1 MHGAWLNY
9 RSMTADPSL
18 KEQKLKP
25 GTVKRIFSFAKP
37 YQVSIYVYLATVV
50 VDAALIVATPLLLKK
65 LIDDGVM
72 PKDSSVVT
80 QLAFFVALIAVAD
93 AAFNMLGRYFSSRIG
108 EGLIYDLRSLVF
120 AHVQKQS
127 IAFFT
132 RTQTGALISRINSDV
147 IGAQQAFTSTLS
159 GLVSNVVSLLL
170 VGITML
176 ILSWQITIFSLLM
189 LPLFLIPTKWVGRRL
204 QSLTRES
211 FTLNSEMS
219 STMTERFNVSGAM
232 LVSLYGQPLREE
244 AGFRVRARRV
254 ADIGIKT
261 AMLNRLFFIALTSV
275 AAIATAIA
283 YGIGGHLA
291 INGGLT
297 VGTLLAITALLAR
310 LYGPLTALS
319 NVRIDVMTSLVSFER
334 VFEVLDLEPMVK
346 DRSGAIALKSS
357 KGKIEFKNVDF
368 SYPNAQEISLA
379 SLESVAKA
387 ETVTSGIVLKGLTFT
402 VEPGTTTALV
412 GPSGAGKTTISA
424 LIPRLYDV
432 TGGSIKIDGND
443 IRDVTLESLRNS
455 IGVVMQD
462 AHLFHETI
470 VENLRYAKQDAT
482 QDQMQSACEAAQIWD
497 LIKSLPNGFETM
509 VGERGHR
516 LSGGEKQRLAIAR
529 LLLKS
534 PSIVILDEATAHL
547 DSENEQL
554 VHAALSHALK
564 GRTSIVIAHRLST
577 VREADQIL
585 VLDKGVI
592 VEQGKHD
599 ELIARGGLYS
609 ELKFCHKRSIHQRIA
624 TAARRPYE
632 DHRLTQVI
640 AQGQQELIAG
650 GIHLLSR
657 CNIFQFLVEIGH
669 LIY

>member
-1 MHGAWLNY
+1 MSMHAAWMTH
-9 RSMTADPSL
+9 RSMTAGPSV

-25 GTVKRIFSFAKP
+25 GTVKRIFRFALP
-37 YQVSIYVYLATVV
+37 YRTNIIIFLATVI
-50 VDAALIVATPLLLKK
+50 VDAALVVATPLLLKQ
-65 LIDDGVM
+65 LIDDGVI
-72 PKDSSVVT
+72 PKDGAVIT
-80 QLAFFVALIAVAD
+80 RLAVLVGLLAIAD
-93 AAFNMLGRYFSSRIG
+93 AGFSMLGRYFSSRIG

-147 IGAQQAFTSTLS
+147 MGAQQAFTATLS
-159 GLVSNVVSLLL
+159 GVVSNVVSLVL
-170 VGITML
+170 VGVTML
-176 ILSWQITIFSLLM
+176 ILSWQITIFSLLL
-189 LPLFLIPTKWVGRRL
+189 LPVFLIPTKWVGRRL

-211 FTLNSEMS
+211 FNVNAEMS

-232 LVSLYGQPLREE
+232 LVALYGEPARERE
-244 AGFRVRARRV
+244 YFRSRARRV
-254 ADIGIKT
+254 ADIGIKM

-275 AAIATAIA
+275 AAIATAFA

-291 INGGLT
+291 INGGVT

-346 DRSGAIALKSS
+346 NRDDARLLVTKEPR
-357 KGKIEFKNVDF
+357 IEFENVNF
-368 SYPNAQEISLA
+368 SYPRAEEISLA
-379 SLESVAKA
+379 SLESAAKA
-387 ETVTSGIVLKGLTFT
+387 ETVQSGQVLRNLSF
-402 VEPGTTTALV
+402 VAQPGTMTALV

-424 LIPRLYDV
+424 LLPRLYDV
-432 TGGSIKIDGND
+432 TEGAIKIDGND
-443 IRDVTLESLRNS
+443 IRELTLESLRDS

-462 AHLFHETI
+462 AHLFHESI
-470 VENLRYAKQDAT
+470 AENLRYAKQDAT
-482 QDQMQSACEAAQIWD
+482 PAEMQAACEAAQIWK
-497 LIKSLPNGFETM
+497 LIESLPNGLDTM

-534 PSIVILDEATAHL
+534 PAVVILDEATAHL

-554 VHAALSHALK
+554 VHAALQTALK

-585 VLDKGVI
+585 VLEKGSI
-592 VEQGKHD
+592 VERGTHD
-599 ELIARGGLYS
+599 ELVAKGGLYAD
-609 ELKFCHKRSIHQRIA
+609 LYNRQDL
-624 TAARRPYE
+624 TGAANQ
-632 DHRLTQVI
+632 DSSVD
-640 AQGQQELIAG
+640 
-650 GIHLLSR
+650 
-657 CNIFQFLVEIGH
+657 N
-669 LIY
+669 

>member
-1 MHGAWLNY
+1 MTH
-9 RSMTADPSL
+9 RSMTADPSV

-25 GTVKRIFSFAKP
+25 GTVKRIFAFAKP
-37 YQVSIYVYLATVV
+37 YRLSIWIFLFTVV
-50 VDAALIVATPLLLKK
+50 IDAMLIVATPLLLRQ
-65 LIDDGVM
+65 LIDKGVI
-72 PKDSSVVT
+72 PKDGALVT
-80 QLAFFVALIAVAD
+80 RLAIFVGLLAIAD
-93 AAFNMLGRYFSSRIG
+93 AGMSMLGRYYSSRIG

-147 IGAQQAFTSTLS
+147 MGAQQAFTATLS
-159 GLVSNVVSLLL
+159 GLVSNVVSLVL
-170 VGITML
+170 VGATMM
-176 ILSWQITIFSLLM
+176 ILSWQITIFSLLL
-189 LPLFLIPTKWVGRRL
+189 LPAFLIPTKWVGRKL

-211 FTLNSEMS
+211 FNTNAEMS

-232 LVSLYGQPLREE
+232 LVALYGDPSRERE
-244 AGFRVRARRV
+244 YFRSRARKV
-254 ADIGIKT
+254 ADIGIKM

-275 AAIATAIA
+275 AAIATAFA

-291 INGGLT
+291 ISGGVT

-346 DRSGAIALKSS
+346 NRPNAIELKSTNPE
-357 KGKIEFKNVDF
+357 IEFKNVSF
-368 SYPNAQEISLA
+368 SYPRAEEISLA
-379 SLESVAKA
+379 SLESAAKPETIQSGEILHNLSFTAKA
-387 ETVTSGIVLKGLTFT
+387 
-402 VEPGTTTALV
+402 GTLTALV

-424 LIPRLYDV
+424 LLPRLYDV
-432 TGGSIKIDGND
+432 TSGSIAIAGHD
-443 IRDVTLESLRNS
+443 IRDLTLESLRDS

-470 VENLRYAKQDAT
+470 AENLRYAKNGAT
-482 QDQMQSACEAAQIWD
+482 EDQMRAACESAQIWK
-497 LIKSLPNGFETM
+497 LIESLPNGLDTM

-534 PSIVILDEATAHL
+534 PSVVILDEATAHL
-547 DSENEQL
+547 DSENEAL
-554 VHAALSHALK
+554 VQAALQSALK

-577 VREADQIL
+577 VRDADQIL
-585 VLDKGVI
+585 VLEKGQI
-592 VEQGKHD
+592 IERGTHD
-599 ELIARGGLYS
+599 ELVARAGLYAD
-609 ELKFCHKRSIHQRIA
+609 LYNRQDL
-624 TAARRPYE
+624 TGAA
-632 DHRLTQVI
+632 
-640 AQGQQELIAG
+640 
-650 GIHLLSR
+650 
-657 CNIFQFLVEIGH
+657 N
-669 LIY
+669 

>member
-1 MHGAWLNY
+1 MSMHAAWMTH
-9 RSMTADPSL
+9 RSMTADPSV

-25 GTVKRIFSFAKP
+25 GTVKRIFSFARP
-37 YQVSIYVYLATVV
+37 YRTNIFIYLATVV
-50 VDAALIVATPLLLKK
+50 VDAGLIVATPLLLKR
-65 LIDDGVM
+65 LIDEGVI
-72 PKDSSVVT
+72 PKDPTVVT
-80 QLAFFVALIAVAD
+80 NLAILVGLLAIAD
-93 AAFNMLGRYFSSRIG
+93 AAINMLGRYFSSRIG

-147 IGAQQAFTSTLS
+147 IGAQQAFTATLS
-159 GLVSNVVSLLL
+159 GVVSNVVSLVL
-170 VGITML
+170 VTITML
-176 ILSWQITIFSLLM
+176 ILSWQITIFSLLL
-189 LPLFLIPTKWVGRRL
+189 LPVFLIPTKWVGRRL

-211 FTLNSEMS
+211 FGVNAEMS

-232 LVSLYGQPLREE
+232 LVALYGEPDRERE
-244 AGFRVRARRV
+244 YFRSRARRV
-254 ADIGIKT
+254 ADIGIKM

-275 AAIATAIA
+275 AAIATAFA

-291 INGGLT
+291 IEGGVT

-346 DRSGAIALKSS
+346 NRDNAVVLKTTEPR
-357 KGKIEFKNVDF
+357 IEFKNVNF
-368 SYPNAQEISLA
+368 SYPRAEEISLA
-379 SLESVAKA
+379 SLESAAKA
-387 ETVTSGIVLKGLTFT
+387 ETVQSGQVLRDLSF
-402 VEPGTTTALV
+402 VAAPGTMTALV

-424 LIPRLYDV
+424 LLPRLYDV
-432 TGGSIKIDGND
+432 TDGSISIDGHD
-443 IRDVTLESLRNS
+443 IRDLTLESLRDS

-470 VENLRYAKQDAT
+470 SENLRYAKQDAT
-482 QDQMQSACEAAQIWD
+482 EEEMMQACKSAQIWN
-497 LIKSLPNGFETM
+497 LIASLPNGLETM

-534 PSIVILDEATAHL
+534 PAVVILDEATAHL

-554 VHAALSHALK
+554 VHAALQTALK

-577 VREADQIL
+577 VRDADQIL
-585 VLDKGVI
+585 VLEKGAI
-592 VEQGKHD
+592 IERGTHD
-599 ELIARGGLYS
+599 ELVAKGGLYS
-609 ELKFCHKRSIHQRIA
+609 ELYNRQ
-624 TAARRPYE
+624 
-632 DHRLTQVI
+632 DLT
-640 AQGQQELIAG
+640 GT
-650 GIHLLSR
+650 S
-657 CNIFQFLVEIGH
+657 N
-669 LIY
+669 

>member
-1 MHGAWLNY
+1 MHAAWMTH
-9 RSMTADPSL
+9 RSMTADQSV
-18 KEQKLKP
+18 KEVKLKP
-25 GTVKRIFSFAKP
+25 GTVKRIFAFAKP
-37 YQVSIYVYLATVV
+37 YRKSILIFLATVV
-50 VDAALIVATPLLLKK
+50 VDAGFIVATPLLLLR
-65 LIDDGVM
+65 LIDDGVI
-72 PKDSSVVT
+72 PKNGALVT
-80 QLAFFVALIAVAD
+80 ELALLVGLLAIAD
-93 AAFNMLGRYFSSRIG
+93 AAVSMLGRYFSSRIG

-120 AHVQKQS
+120 AHVQRQS

-147 IGAQQAFTSTLS
+147 MGAQQAFTATLS
-159 GLVSNVVSLLL
+159 GVVSNVVSLVL

-176 ILSWQITIFSLLM
+176 ILSWQITIFSLLL
-189 LPLFLIPTKWVGRRL
+189 LPLFLIPTKWVGRKL
-204 QSLTRES
+204 QALTRES
-211 FTLNSEMS
+211 FDVNAQMS

-232 LVSLYGQPLREE
+232 LVALYGQPARERE
-244 AGFRVRARRV
+244 YFRSRARRV

-275 AAIATAIA
+275 AAIATAFA

-291 INGGLT
+291 INGAVT

-346 DRSGAIALKSS
+346 DREAAQIYSGRNPQLT
-357 KGKIEFKNVDF
+357 FTNVGF
-368 SYPNAQEISLA
+368 AYPRAHEISLA
-379 SLESVAKA
+379 SLESAAKP
-387 ETVTSGIVLKGLTFT
+387 ETVESGEVLKNLSFT
-402 VEPGTTTALV
+402 AEPGTLTALV

-432 TGGSIKIDGND
+432 TSGSISIDGHD
-443 IRDVTLESLRNS
+443 IRDLTLESLRDS

-470 VENLRYAKQDAT
+470 AENLRYAKNDAT
-482 QDQMQSACEAAQIWD
+482 LEEMQAACEAAQIWK
-497 LIKSLPNGFETM
+497 LIESLPNGFDTM

-534 PSIVILDEATAHL
+534 PALVILDEATAHL
-547 DSENEQL
+547 DSENEAL
-554 VHAALSHALK
+554 VHAALENALK

-577 VREADQIL
+577 VRDADQIL
-585 VLDKGVI
+585 VLENGSI
-592 VEQGKHD
+592 IERGKHD
-599 ELIARGGLYS
+599 ELVALGGLYAD
-609 ELKFCHKRSIHQRIA
+609 LYNRQ
-624 TAARRPYE
+624 
-632 DHRLTQVI
+632 DLTGS
-640 AQGQQELIAG
+640 A
-650 GIHLLSR
+650 
-657 CNIFQFLVEIGH
+657 N
-669 LIY
+669 

>member
-1 MHGAWLNY
+1 MSMHAAWMTH
-9 RSMTADPSL
+9 RSMTADPSV

-25 GTVKRIFSFAKP
+25 GTVKRIFSFARP
-37 YQVSIYVYLATVV
+37 YRKSIIIFLATVV
-50 VDAALIVATPLLLKK
+50 VDAGLVVATPLLLKR
-65 LIDDGVM
+65 LIDEGVI
-72 PKDSSVVT
+72 PKDPSVVT
-80 QLAFFVALIAVAD
+80 NLAILVGLLAIAD
-93 AAFNMLGRYFSSRIG
+93 AGFNMLGRYFSSRIG

-147 IGAQQAFTSTLS
+147 IGAQQAFTATLS
-159 GLVSNVVSLLL
+159 GVVSNVVSLTL
-170 VGITML
+170 VSITML
-176 ILSWQITIFSLLM
+176 ILSWQITIFSLLL
-189 LPLFLIPTKWVGRRL
+189 LPVFLIPTKWVGRRL

-211 FTLNSEMS
+211 FSVNAEMS

-232 LVSLYGQPLREE
+232 LVALYGEPNAEREY
-244 AGFRVRARRV
+244 FRSRARRV
-254 ADIGIKT
+254 ADIGIKM

-275 AAIATAIA
+275 AAIATAFA
-283 YGIGGHLA
+283 YGIGGQLA
-291 INGGLT
+291 IQGGVT

-346 DRSGAIALKSS
+346 SKENAVILKT
-357 KGKIEFKNVDF
+357 KEPRIEFKNVNF
-368 SYPNAQEISLA
+368 SYPRAEEISLA
-379 SLESVAKA
+379 SLESAAKA
-387 ETVTSGIVLKGLTFT
+387 ETVQSGQVLKNLSF
-402 VEPGTTTALV
+402 VAEPGTMTALV

-424 LIPRLYDV
+424 LLPRLYDV
-432 TGGSIKIDGND
+432 TDGSISIDGHD
-443 IRDVTLESLRNS
+443 IRDLTLESLRDS

-470 VENLRYAKQDAT
+470 AENLRYAKEDAT
-482 QDQMQSACEAAQIWD
+482 DEEMMDACKAAQIWT
-497 LIKSLPNGFETM
+497 LIESLPNGLDTM

-534 PSIVILDEATAHL
+534 PAVVILDEATAHL

-554 VHAALSHALK
+554 VHAALQTALK

-577 VREADQIL
+577 VRDADQIL
-585 VLDKGVI
+585 VLEKGAI
-592 VEQGKHD
+592 VERGTHD
-599 ELIARGGLYS
+599 QLVAQGGLYS
-609 ELKFCHKRSIHQRIA
+609 ELYNRQ
-624 TAARRPYE
+624 
-632 DHRLTQVI
+632 DLT
-640 AQGQQELIAG
+640 GTP
-650 GIHLLSR
+650 
-657 CNIFQFLVEIGH
+657 N
-669 LIY
+669 

>member
-1 MHGAWLNY
+1 MSMHAAWMTH
-9 RSMTADPSL
+9 RSMTADPSV

-25 GTVKRIFSFAKP
+25 GTVKRIFSFARP
-37 YQVSIYVYLATVV
+37 YRTNIIIYLATVV
-50 VDAALIVATPLLLKK
+50 VDAGLVVATPLLLKR
-65 LIDDGVM
+65 LIDDGVI
-72 PKDSSVVT
+72 PKDASVVT
-80 QLAFFVALIAVAD
+80 NLAILVGLIAIAD
-93 AAFNMLGRYFSSRIG
+93 AGFNMLGRYFSSRIG

-120 AHVQKQS
+120 SHVQKQS

-147 IGAQQAFTSTLS
+147 IGAQQAFTATLS
-159 GLVSNVVSLLL
+159 GVVSNVVSLFL
-170 VGITML
+170 VTITML
-176 ILSWQITIFSLLM
+176 ILSWQITIFSLLL
-189 LPLFLIPTKWVGRRL
+189 LPVFLIPTKWVGRRL

-211 FTLNSEMS
+211 FGVNAEMS

-232 LVSLYGQPLREE
+232 LVALYGEPARERE
-244 AGFRVRARRV
+244 YFRSRARRV
-254 ADIGIKT
+254 ADIGIKM

-275 AAIATAIA
+275 AAIATAFA

-291 INGGLT
+291 IQGGVT

-346 DRSGAIALKSS
+346 NRENAKVLQTTQPR
-357 KGKIEFKNVDF
+357 IEFKNVNF
-368 SYPNAQEISLA
+368 SYPRAEEISLA
-379 SLESVAKA
+379 SLESAAKA
-387 ETVTSGIVLKGLTFT
+387 ETVQSGQVLNDLSF
-402 VEPGTTTALV
+402 VAAPGTMTALV

-424 LIPRLYDV
+424 LLPRLYDV
-432 TGGSIKIDGND
+432 TDGAISIDGHD
-443 IRDVTLESLRNS
+443 IRDLTLESLRDS

-470 VENLRYAKQDAT
+470 AENLRYAKQDAT
-482 QDQMQSACEAAQIWD
+482 EEEMINACKSAQIWS
-497 LIKSLPNGFETM
+497 LIDSLPNRFETM

-534 PSIVILDEATAHL
+534 PSVVILDEATAHL

-554 VHAALSHALK
+554 VHAALQTALK

-577 VREADQIL
+577 VRDADQIL
-585 VLDKGVI
+585 VLEKGSI
-592 VEQGKHD
+592 VERGTHD
-599 ELIARGGLYS
+599 ELVAKGGLYS
-609 ELKFCHKRSIHQRIA
+609 DLYNRQDL
-624 TAARRPYE
+624 TGAA
-632 DHRLTQVI
+632 
-640 AQGQQELIAG
+640 
-650 GIHLLSR
+650 
-657 CNIFQFLVEIGH
+657 N
-669 LIY
+669 

>member
-1 MHGAWLNY
+1 MSMHAAWMTH
-9 RSMTADPSL
+9 RSMTADPSV

-25 GTVKRIFSFAKP
+25 GTVKRIFSFARP
-37 YQVSIYVYLATVV
+37 YRTNILIYLATVV
-50 VDAALIVATPLLLKK
+50 VDAGLVVATPLLLKR
-65 LIDDGVM
+65 LIDEGVI
-72 PKDSSVVT
+72 PKDPSIVT
-80 QLAFFVALIAVAD
+80 NLAILVGLLAIAD
-93 AAFNMLGRYFSSRIG
+93 AGFNMLGRYFSSRIG

-147 IGAQQAFTSTLS
+147 IGAQQAFTATLS
-159 GLVSNVVSLLL
+159 GVVSNVVSLVL
-170 VGITML
+170 VTITML
-176 ILSWQITIFSLLM
+176 ILSWQITIFSLLL
-189 LPLFLIPTKWVGRRL
+189 LPVFLIPTKWVGRRL

-211 FTLNSEMS
+211 FGVNAEMS

-232 LVSLYGQPLREE
+232 LVALYGEPDRERE
-244 AGFRVRARRV
+244 YFRSRARRV
-254 ADIGIKT
+254 ADIGIKM

-275 AAIATAIA
+275 AAIATAFA

-291 INGGLT
+291 IQGGVT

-346 DRSGAIALKSS
+346 SRDNAIEIKTTEPR
-357 KGKIEFKNVDF
+357 IEFKNVNF
-368 SYPNAQEISLA
+368 SYPRAEEISLA
-379 SLESVAKA
+379 SLESAAKA
-387 ETVTSGIVLKGLTFT
+387 ETVQSGQVLKDLSF
-402 VEPGTTTALV
+402 VAAPGTMTALV

-424 LIPRLYDV
+424 LLPRLYDV
-432 TGGSIKIDGND
+432 TDGSISIDGHD
-443 IRDVTLESLRNS
+443 IRDLTLESLRDS

-470 VENLRYAKQDAT
+470 AENLRYAKQDAT
-482 QDQMQSACEAAQIWD
+482 EAEMMQACKSAQIWS
-497 LIKSLPNGFETM
+497 LIESLPNGLETM

-534 PSIVILDEATAHL
+534 PAVVILDEATAHL

-554 VHAALSHALK
+554 VHAALQTALK

-577 VREADQIL
+577 VRDADQIL
-585 VLDKGVI
+585 VLEKGAI
-592 VEQGKHD
+592 VERGTHD
-599 ELIARGGLYS
+599 ELVAKGGLYS
-609 ELKFCHKRSIHQRIA
+609 ELYNRQ
-624 TAARRPYE
+624 
-632 DHRLTQVI
+632 DLT
-640 AQGQQELIAG
+640 GT
-650 GIHLLSR
+650 S
-657 CNIFQFLVEIGH
+657 N
-669 LIY
+669 

>member
-1 MHGAWLNY
+1 MSMHAAWMTH
-9 RSMTADPSL
+9 RSMTADPSV

-25 GTVKRIFSFAKP
+25 GTVKRIFKFALP
-37 YQVSIYVYLATVV
+37 YRTNIFIFLATVV
-50 VDAALIVATPLLLKK
+50 VDAALVVATPLLLKQ
-65 LIDDGVM
+65 LIDDGVI
-72 PKDSSVVT
+72 PKNGEVVT
-80 QLAFFVALIAVAD
+80 RLAIFVGLLAIAD
-93 AAFNMLGRYFSSRIG
+93 AGFNMLGRYFSSRIG

-147 IGAQQAFTSTLS
+147 MGAQQAFTATLS
-159 GLVSNVVSLLL
+159 GVVSNVVSLVL
-170 VGITML
+170 VSVTML
-176 ILSWQITIFSLLM
+176 ILSWQITIFSLLL
-189 LPLFLIPTKWVGRRL
+189 LPVFLIPTKWVGRRL
-204 QSLTRES
+204 QALTRES
-211 FTLNSEMS
+211 FSVNAEMS

-232 LVSLYGQPLREE
+232 LVALYGEPDRERE
-244 AGFRVRARRV
+244 YFRSRARRV
-254 ADIGIKT
+254 ADIGIKM

-275 AAIATAIA
+275 AAIATAFA

-291 INGGLT
+291 INGGVT

-346 DRSGAIALKSS
+346 NRDGAKALVTKEPR
-357 KGKIEFKNVDF
+357 IEFNKVNF
-368 SYPNAQEISLA
+368 SYPRAEEISLA
-379 SLESVAKA
+379 SLESAAKA
-387 ETVTSGIVLKGLTFT
+387 ETVQSGQVLRNLSF
-402 VEPGTTTALV
+402 VAEPGTMTALV

-424 LIPRLYDV
+424 LLPRLYDV
-432 TGGSIKIDGND
+432 TEGAITIDGND
-443 IRDVTLESLRNS
+443 IRDLTLESLRDS

-462 AHLFHETI
+462 AHLFHESI
-470 VENLRYAKQDAT
+470 AENLRYAKQDAT
-482 QDQMQSACEAAQIWD
+482 EAEMQAACEAAQIWK
-497 LIKSLPNGFETM
+497 LINSLPNGLDTM

-534 PSIVILDEATAHL
+534 PAVVILDEATAHL

-554 VHAALSHALK
+554 VHAALQTSLK

-585 VLDKGVI
+585 VLEKGAI
-592 VEQGKHD
+592 VERGTHD
-599 ELIARGGLYS
+599 ELVAQGGLYS
-609 ELKFCHKRSIHQRIA
+609 ELYNRQ
-624 TAARRPYE
+624 
-632 DHRLTQVI
+632 DLTGTTNQDSPVD
-640 AQGQQELIAG
+640 
-650 GIHLLSR
+650 
-657 CNIFQFLVEIGH
+657 N
-669 LIY
+669 